1 MSTGTEQE
9 LDILDDSSGAL
20 RTAGSD
26 ESGAHRANL
35 PSPRALYNR
44 WEQQQWSVAKV
55 RVQRDAPVWAGL
67 RPFAR
72 RELADALSE
81 LEVGEVCVTRTLS
94 SLVDHAP
101 GDEDRIYLCT
111 QMADEG
117 RHVRFFQEYLTNAAG
132 IALDAELDAGSAYG
146 QLFEPRLYASTAA
159 VRTAAG
165 DPAAWYT
172 ALVEYHLITEGVL
185 AASALRTTRV
195 LARRFELAA
204 LDEGLTNVA
213 RDESRHLTYGLAA
226 ARRGVESGYADVV
239 ATAYLGGVELA
250 ARVLV
255 NPNKKAVT
263 PVLRAALIARA
274 HQLTAQWQL
283 ALDRAVRQL
292 RLIGLPELRA
302 EVEATWQTARQRAL
316 GEYRDRWDTEHP
328 VARVDAGPAA
338 P

>member
-1 MSTGTEQE
+1 MSTVVEE
-9 LDILDDSSGAL
+9 DLDILDDTRGAL
-20 RTAGSD
+20 RAGAED
-26 ESGAHRANL
+26 EPGSSRANL

-55 RVQRDAPVWAGL
+55 QVQRDAPVWAAL

-72 RELADALSE
+72 RELADALAE

-117 RHVRFFQEYLTNAAG
+117 RHVRFFQEYLTQAAG

-146 QLFEPRLYASTAA
+146 QLFEPRLIASTSR
-159 VRTAAG
+159 VRTDGG
-165 DPAAWYT
+165 DRTAWYT

-226 ARRGVESGYADVV
+226 ARQGVESGYAEVIS
-239 ATAYLGGVELA
+239 AAYLGGVELA
-250 ARVLV
+250 ARVMV
-255 NPNKKAVT
+255 NPNKRAIA
-263 PVLRAALIARA
+263 PVMRAALVARA
-274 HQLTAQWQL
+274 KQLTDQWQVG
-283 ALDRAVRQL
+283 LDRAVRQL
-292 RLIGLPELRA
+292 RLIGLPHLRT
-302 EVEATWQTARQRAL
+302 EVETTWRAAQERALAEYRQRW
-316 GEYRDRWDTEHP
+316 ETDHP
-328 VARVDAGPAA
+328 VAKVSAGA
-338 P
+338 